1 MAPSLLDT
9 LEKIDAAIGNDNN
22 FSTTLLNDIATAQ
35 ATAESYTDS
44 AISTEVTNRNS
55 AIATAKSQAITAAE
69 SYADGLASNY
79 DAAGSAGSAQSAA
92 ESYTDTQIAAGN
104 STATPTYEALNV
116 NSVSKIA
123 SAKVNVPTA
132 GTATAYSWSASEYA
146 TAKALVKFST
156 ATHTQVTEVLLTL
169 DSANNIAIT
178 QFGEVGTNGELG
190 TITANYASGV
200 VYITVTTNQSSTDV
214 MTYATLIQ

>member
-1 MAPSLLDT
+1 MLSDIT
-9 LEKIDAAIGNDNN
+9 NAI
-22 FSTTLLNDIATAQ
+22 TTS
-35 ATAESYTDS
+35 ESYTDS

-55 AIATAKSQAITAAE
+55 AI
-69 SYADGLASNY
+69 
-79 DAAGSAGSAQSAA
+79 SAQAATTLSDA